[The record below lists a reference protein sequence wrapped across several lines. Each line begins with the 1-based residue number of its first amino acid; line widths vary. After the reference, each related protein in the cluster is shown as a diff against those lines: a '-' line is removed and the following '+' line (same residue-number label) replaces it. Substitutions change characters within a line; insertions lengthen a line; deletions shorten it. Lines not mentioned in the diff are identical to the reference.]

1 VKVPLQDLNAGYQ
14 PIRTEI
20 LQAVTQV
27 LDSQYYVLGPK
38 VAELEEKIAP
48 LCGVSFAA
56 GVSSGSDALLL
67 ALMALDIGPGDEVIT
82 TPFSFFATAGSI
94 IRVGAKPVFVDI
106 NPLTFNL
113 DPRKIESA
121 LTPQTK
127 AIMPVHLFGQVAEM
141 NEILDMAKRY
151 KLFVIEDA
159 AQAIGAKRNGKPAG
173 SFGDA
178 SCLSF
183 YPTKNL
189 GGAGDGGMV
198 VTNRQD
204 IAEKVKQLRQHGETS
219 RYQHLKV
226 GINGRLDG
234 IQAAVLLVKL
244 AYLDQWTSQRIA
256 NAHYYTKQL
265 QNIKGITP
273 PVEENESYHIY
284 HQYVIR
290 CCNRDQLRE
299 FLKQRDIGSGVYYPL
314 PLHLQPCFSSLGYMP
329 GQFPEAE
336 LAAQEVLALPVY
348 SELPRNQQDIVIATI
363 QEFCSS
369 VKSSPLR

>member
-1 VKVPLQDLNAGYQ
+1 MKVPLQDLNAGYQ

-20 LQAVTQV
+20 IQAVTQV
-27 LDSQYYVLGPK
+27 LDSQHYVLGPK

-48 LCGVSFAA
+48 LCGVSYAA

-94 IRVGAKPVFVDI
+94 IRVSAKPVFVDI
-106 NPLTFNL
+106 NPRTFNL
-113 DPRKIESA
+113 DPNKIESA
-121 LTPQTK
+121 LTPNTK
-127 AIMPVHLFGQVAEM
+127 AIIPVHLFGQVADM
-141 NEILDMAKRY
+141 DEILDIAKHK
-151 KLFVIEDA
+151 KLSVIEDA
-159 AQAIGAKRNGKPAG
+159 AQAIGAKRNSKSAG

-244 AYLDQWTSQRIA
+244 NYLERWTSQRIT
-256 NAHYYTKQL
+256 NAHYYTEQL
-265 QNIKGITP
+265 QNLNGITP
-273 PVEENESYHIY
+273 PLEENECYHIY

-290 CCNRDQLRE
+290 CRNRDQLRE
-299 FLKQRDIGSGVYYPL
+299 FLKQQDIGSGVYYPL
-314 PLHLQPCFSSLGYMP
+314 PLHLQPCFSSLGYKS

-348 SELPRNQQDIVIATI
+348 SELTRNQQDTVIAAI
-363 QEFCSS
+363 KEFSRGLAC
-369 VKSSPLR
+369 